1 MAVAICKYLPHKG
14 RRRALTILSA
24 ADIINEHGGSFM
36 SKIEE
41 ETEIA
46 DAPSVDVVP
55 SEDGVPSVN
64 EEQPAN
70 DVNDANNAP
79 TANYAPSVT
88 EENDGE
94 TAVTDALAVENVPEL
109 MVEAL
114 SAEHNA
120 QRLSEA
126 VRLPKRVAVYL
137 VAAVY
142 FVVGVLCVSIT
153 SYITVV
159 LPYIVGAMLVLVGA
173 VGFVFSLVH
182 RDYKSVKTNK
192 TATFLL
198 ALGLGILIIFEEFD
212 PKSDPIML
220 ISIIWGVFGLFEG
233 AHAFNHAIMRIANSE
248 RCVYY
253 IIKGIAE
260 CVVAFMML
268 YRPESHEAHFFHIV
282 VFGISLIIDAV
293 TMIPKIKQFLSKF

>member
-1 MAVAICKYLPHKG
+1 
-14 RRRALTILSA
+14 
-24 ADIINEHGGSFM
+24 M

-46 DAPSVDVVP
+46 DAPSVDDAP

-70 DVNDANNAP
+70 DVNDANNAL
-79 TANYAPSVT
+79 TANGEHSVT

-126 VRLPKRVAVYL
+126 IRLPKRVAVYL

-233 AHAFNHAIMRIANSE
+233 AHAFNHAITRIANSE

-282 VFGISLIIDAV
+282 VLGISLIIDAV

>member
-1 MAVAICKYLPHKG
+1 
-14 RRRALTILSA
+14 
-24 ADIINEHGGSFM
+24 M

-46 DAPSVDVVP
+46 DTPSV
-55 SEDGVPSVN
+55 DGVPSVN

-70 DVNDANNAP
+70 DVNDANNAL
-79 TANYAPSVT
+79 TANDAPSVT

-114 SAEHNA
+114 SAENNA

-126 VRLPKRVAVYL
+126 IRLPKRVAVYL

-173 VGFVFSLVH
+173 VGFVFSLVR
-182 RDYKSVKTNK
+182 RDYKNIKTNK
-192 TATFLL
+192 IATYILTVLL
-198 ALGLGILIIFEEFD
+198 GAMVILEEID
-212 PKSDPIML
+212 PQIDPIML

-233 AHAFNHAIMRIANSE
+233 AHAFNHAITRITKSE
-248 RCVYY
+248 RCVYFL
-253 IIKGIAE
+253 IKGIVE
-260 CVVAFMML
+260 CAVAFMML
-268 YRPESHEAHFFHIV
+268 YHPESHEAHFFHIV

-293 TMIPKIKQFLSKF
+293 TMIPKIKEFLSKF

>member
-1 MAVAICKYLPHKG
+1 
-14 RRRALTILSA
+14 
-24 ADIINEHGGSFM
+24 M

-46 DAPSVDVVP
+46 DAPT
-55 SEDGVPSVN
+55 
-64 EEQPAN
+64 AN
-70 DVNDANNAP
+70 D
-79 TANYAPSVT
+79 APSVT
-88 EENDGE
+88 KENDGE

-173 VGFVFSLVH
+173 VGFVFSLVR
-182 RDYKSVKTNK
+182 RDYKNIKTNK
-192 TATFLL
+192 IATYILTVLL
-198 ALGLGILIIFEEFD
+198 GAMVILEEID
-212 PKSDPIML
+212 PQIDPIML

-233 AHAFNHAIMRIANSE
+233 AHAFNHAITRIANSE

-293 TMIPKIKQFLSKF
+293 TMIPKIKEFLSKF

>member
-1 MAVAICKYLPHKG
+1 
-14 RRRALTILSA
+14 
-24 ADIINEHGGSFM
+24 M

-70 DVNDANNAP
+70 DVNDANNAL
-79 TANYAPSVT
+79 TANDAPSVT
-88 EENDGE
+88 KENDGE

-114 SAEHNA
+114 SAEHNVS
-120 QRLSEA
+120 RLA
-126 VRLPKRVAVYL
+126 FITKLPKNIATYI
-137 VAAVY
+137 VAAIY
-142 FVVGVLCVSIT
+142 FIVGVLCVSVT
-153 SYITVV
+153 RHITVA
-159 LPYIVGAMLVLVGA
+159 LPYIVGAIMMLVGIS
-173 VGFVFSLVH
+173 GFIISLVH

-233 AHAFNHAIMRIANSE
+233 AHAFNHAITRIANSE

-268 YRPESHEAHFFHIV
+268 YRPESHETHFFHIV

-293 TMIPKIKQFLSKF
+293 TMIPKIKEFLSKF

>member
-14 RRRALTILSA
+14 HRRALTILSA

-46 DAPSVDVVP
+46 DAPSI
-55 SEDGVPSVN
+55 DGVPSVN

-79 TANYAPSVT
+79 TANDAPSVT

-126 VRLPKRVAVYL
+126 IRLPKRVAVYL

-233 AHAFNHAIMRIANSE
+233 AHAFNHAITRIANSE

>member
-1 MAVAICKYLPHKG
+1 MTL
-14 RRRALTILSA
+14 LSA
-24 ADIINEHGGSFM
+24 ADIINGHGGIFI

-46 DAPSVDVVP
+46 DAPTV
-55 SEDGVPSVN
+55 
-64 EEQPAN
+64 
-70 DVNDANNAP
+70 NNAP
-79 TANYAPSVT
+79 TVNDAPSVT
-88 EENDGE
+88 KENDGE
-94 TAVTDALAVENVPEL
+94 AAVTDALAVENVPEL

-114 SAEHNA
+114 SAEHNVS
-120 QRLSEA
+120 RLA
-126 VRLPKRVAVYL
+126 FITKLPKNIATYI
-137 VAAVY
+137 VAAIY
-142 FVVGVLCVSIT
+142 FIVGVLCVSVT
-153 SYITVV
+153 RHITVA
-159 LPYIVGAMLVLVGA
+159 LPYIVGAIMMLVGIS
-173 VGFVFSLVH
+173 GFIISLVH

-192 TATFLL
+192 IATFLL

-233 AHAFNHAIMRIANSE
+233 AHAFNHAITRIANSE

-293 TMIPKIKQFLSKF
+293 TMLPRVKQFLSKF